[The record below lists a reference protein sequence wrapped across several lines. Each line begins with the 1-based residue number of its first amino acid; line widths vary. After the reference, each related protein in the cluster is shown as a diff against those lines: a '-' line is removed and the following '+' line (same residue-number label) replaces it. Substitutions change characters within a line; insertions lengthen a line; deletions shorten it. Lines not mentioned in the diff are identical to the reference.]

1 MRLDARPKLMK
12 LLYAAGKMG
21 IGTVKMA
28 AKWAR
33 EVKVITCAFTV
44 KKPRIVGIDAEKNRA
59 YVISAQWDEK
69 IW

>member
-1 MRLDARPKLMK
+1 MK

-44 KKPRIVGIDAEKNRA
+44 KNPGVAGIHAGKNRA
-59 YVISAQWDEK
+59 NVIAAQCDEK